1 MTKRGWW
8 MTGLW
13 MLAALLG
20 FGGVATGTQA
30 SQVLVL
36 EQSEIVFTGRQMG
49 VPMQGRFQK
58 FSVDAAIDLAA
69 IETSRARL
77 AIDTDSVALP
87 ARDFTTEIKRRRWF
101 DTANFPEA
109 VFESTQFRALGESRY
124 EITGTLTL
132 KGVSQEI
139 VVPLTLETEEADL
152 LAEGQFELK
161 RLDFNIGDGPWADTD
176 TVADEVQVRFKL
188 RLQPQP

>member
-1 MTKRGWW
+1 MMKRGWW
-8 MTGLW
+8 TMGLW
-13 MLAALLG
+13 MIAALLG
-20 FGGVATGTQA
+20 IAATGVQA
-30 SQVLVL
+30 GQVLAP
-36 EQSEIVFTGRQMG
+36 EQSEILFAGRQMG

-58 FSVDAAIDLAA
+58 FSADAAIDLAA
-69 IETSRARL
+69 LETSRVRI
-77 AIDTDSVALP
+77 AIDTDSVTLP
-87 ARDFTTEIKRRRWF
+87 TRDFTTEIKRRRWF

-109 VFESTQFRALGESRY
+109 VFESTQFRALGENRY
-124 EITGTLTL
+124 EISGTLTL
-132 KGVSQEI
+132 KGVSQKI
-139 VVPLTLETEEADL
+139 VVPLTLLAEGEDL

>member
-20 FGGVATGTQA
+20 FGGVTTGVQA
-30 SQVLVL
+30 GQILVL
-36 EQSEIVFTGRQMG
+36 EQSEIFFTGRQMG

-69 IETSRARL
+69 LETSRARL

-109 VFESTQFRALGESRY
+109 VFEANQFRALGENRY
-124 EITGTLTL
+124 EASGTLTL

-139 VVPLTLETEEADL
+139 VVPLTLVAEGGDL

-188 RLQPQP
+188 RLQPRS

>member
-1 MTKRGWW
+1 MMKRGLG

-20 FGGVATGTQA
+20 LGGAATGIQA
-30 SQVLVL
+30 GQVLVL

-49 VPMQGRFQK
+49 VPMQGQFQK

-69 IETSRARL
+69 LETSRARL

-109 VFESTQFRALGESRY
+109 VFESAQFRALGENRY
-124 EITGTLTL
+124 ELSGTLTL

-161 RLDFNIGDGPWADTD
+161 RLDFNIGDGPWADAD
-176 TVADEVQVRFKL
+176 TVADEVQIRFKL
-188 RLQPQP
+188 RLQSQP

>member
-13 MLAALLG
+13 MLVALLG
-20 FGGVATGTQA
+20 FGGVATGIQA
-30 SQVLVL
+30 GQVLAL

-49 VPMQGRFQK
+49 VPTQGRFQK
-58 FSVDAAIDLAA
+58 FSVDAAIDLEALA
-69 IETSRARL
+69 TSRARI
-77 AIDTDSVALP
+77 AIDTDSVTLLT
-87 ARDFTTEIKRRRWF
+87 RDFTTEIKRRRWF

-109 VFESTQFRALGESRY
+109 VFESTRFQALGENRY
-124 EITGTLTL
+124 EISGTLTL

-139 VVPLTLETEEADL
+139 VVPLTLAAEGEDL

>member
-20 FGGVATGTQA
+20 FGGVATGIQA
-30 SQVLVL
+30 GQALVL

-69 IETSRARL
+69 LETSRVRL

-109 VFESTQFRALGESRY
+109 VFESTQFRALGENRY
-124 EITGTLTL
+124 EVSGTLML

-139 VVPLTLETEEADL
+139 VVPLTLAAAGEEL

>member
-20 FGGVATGTQA
+20 FGGVATGIQA
-30 SQVLVL
+30 GQVLVL
-36 EQSEIVFTGRQMG
+36 EQSEIVFTGGQMG

-69 IETSRARL
+69 LETSRVRL

-109 VFESTQFRALGESRY
+109 VFESTQFRALGENRY

-139 VVPLTLETEEADL
+139 VVPLTLAAAGEEL

>member
-1 MTKRGWW
+1 MVRSGLGI
-8 MTGLW
+8 MGLW
-13 MLAALLG
+13 MIAALLG
-20 FGGVATGTQA
+20 FGGAATGVQA
-30 SQVLVL
+30 GQVLAL
-36 EQSEIVFTGRQMG
+36 EQSEILFAGRQMG

-58 FSVDAAIDLAA
+58 FSMEAAIDPAA
-69 IETSRARL
+69 IATSRARIT
-77 AIDTDSVALP
+77 IDTDSVALP

-109 VFESTQFRALGESRY
+109 VFESTQFRALGENRY

-132 KGVSQEI
+132 KGVSHDL
-139 VVPLTLETEEADL
+139 VVPLTLAAEGEDL

-176 TVADEVQVRFKL
+176 TVADEVQIRFKL
-188 RLQPQP
+188 RLQPQS

>member
-8 MTGLW
+8 MTVLW

-30 SQVLVL
+30 GQVLVL

-109 VFESTQFRALGESRY
+109 VFESNQFRALGENRY
-124 EITGTLTL
+124 EISGTLTL

-161 RLDFNIGDGPWADTD
+161 RLDFDIGDGPWADTD